1 MEESPETNRP
11 GESKMKRQSLW
22 KALRIAAAAFFLL
35 GCGAAFAGIG
45 GGIAEMLHVQFGP
58 ALMRCLAAFS
68 AGALATALGI
78 AAFTFLFGR
87 FYCAV
92 LCPFGILQDAIG
104 FLSRRKGTAVP
115 NFRRTRYAVAGTAFG
130 MLAFGWTA
138 LFLLLDPYSNFGR
151 IAGSFTAGS
160 VIPLIVIVILAVW
173 KKRIYCTAICPV
185 GTLLGL
191 IAKHGV
197 FRLRLTDRCV
207 KCGMCVKVCP
217 AGCIDPH
224 NGTLDNERCVRC
236 MNCVSACRL
245 QAVKF
250 ALPERKTPPVDQ
262 ARRAFLIN
270 GGVLVAGVAAGMVLA
285 KTGMGKLAEYA
296 KRFLIL
302 PPGAGDAERFA
313 ARCTAC
319 QLCTANCPAKII
331 VPAPGGNGPVSLDL
345 SRGACRFDCNRCSQV
360 CPTGAIR
367 PLTLA
372 AKQKTKIAEAKFNPR
387 SCIVFQDGEKCGKC
401 AAACPTGAITLRA
414 NGTPRPVNAALC
426 IGCGACQA
434 VCPAPGKAMTV
445 HEIERQIVLN
455 GKGAI

>member
-1 MEESPETNRP
+1 
-11 GESKMKRQSLW
+11 
-22 KALRIAAAAFFLL
+22 
-35 GCGAAFAGIG
+35 
-45 GGIAEMLHVQFGP
+45 
-58 ALMRCLAAFS
+58 
-68 AGALATALGI
+68 
-78 AAFTFLFGR
+78 
-87 FYCAV
+87 
-92 LCPFGILQDAIG
+92 
-104 FLSRRKGTAVP
+104 
-115 NFRRTRYAVAGTAFG
+115 

-331 VPAPGGNGPVSLDL
+331 VPAPGGNGPVSLDSARRLPIRLQPVFAGL
-345 SRGACRFDCNRCSQV
+345 SDGGDPSADARRQTENEDCGGEIQSAKLHRLSGWGKMREMRGRLSDRRNH
-360 CPTGAIR
+360 
-367 PLTLA
+367 
-372 AKQKTKIAEAKFNPR
+372 
-387 SCIVFQDGEKCGKC
+387 
-401 AAACPTGAITLRA
+401 
-414 NGTPRPVNAALC
+414 
-426 IGCGACQA
+426 
-434 VCPAPGKAMTV
+434 APGQRHAAPGECRAV
-445 HEIERQIVLN
+445 HRLRRLS
-455 GKGAI
+455 GGLPGSRKGDDRS

>member
-1 MEESPETNRP
+1 
-11 GESKMKRQSLW
+11 MKRQSLW
-22 KALRIAAAAFFLL
+22 KPLRIAAAAFFLL

-250 ALPERKTPPVDQ
+250 ALPERKTPPVDPDQ
-262 ARRAFLIN
+262 RRRAGRRSRRRDGAGEN
-270 GGVLVAGVAAGMVLA
+270 RHGQTGGVCETV
-285 KTGMGKLAEYA
+285 
-296 KRFLIL
+296 
-302 PPGAGDAERFA
+302 PDSA
-313 ARCTAC
+313 ARS
-319 QLCTANCPAKII
+319 
-331 VPAPGGNGPVSLDL
+331 G
-345 SRGACRFDCNRCSQV
+345 
-360 CPTGAIR
+360 
-367 PLTLA
+367 
-372 AKQKTKIAEAKFNPR
+372 
-387 SCIVFQDGEKCGKC
+387 
-401 AAACPTGAITLRA
+401 
-414 NGTPRPVNAALC
+414 
-426 IGCGACQA
+426 GCGAVRRQMHGVPALHGELSGEDHRSGSRRQRSGVAGSLARRLPIRLQPVFAGLSDGGDPSADARRQTENEDCGGEIQSA
-434 VCPAPGKAMTV
+434 KLHRLSGWGKMREMRGRLSDRRNHAPGQRHAAPGECRAV
-445 HEIERQIVLN
+445 HRLRRLS
-455 GKGAI
+455 GGLPGSRKGDDRS